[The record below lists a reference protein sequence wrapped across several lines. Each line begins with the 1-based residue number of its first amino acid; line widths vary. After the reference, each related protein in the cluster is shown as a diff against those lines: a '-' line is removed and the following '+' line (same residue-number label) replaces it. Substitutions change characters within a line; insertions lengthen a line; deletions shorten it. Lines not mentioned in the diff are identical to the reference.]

1 MLFRSRVLV
10 KVEAKLKECEE
21 EELNDMWKELFGWSG
36 SKGTAGIIGEGEGR
50 SETVEPSP
58 P

>member
-1 MLFRSRVLV
+1 M